1 MQTND
6 LTQEKL
12 RELADLRPDN
22 ARVLSLFLNLDPT
35 EFATPAAR
43 GSEVRSLL
51 DKADRIVKELKAH
64 DGLTHDEQKGLRED
78 IERAEGFFNN
88 GDFDAKG
95 AHGLAVFIASPA
107 NLFDVVKLPRP
118 VDTNV
123 VVDDS
128 PYIEPIA
135 DMGSRARWGVLLVSR
150 RNGRILRGT
159 TDGLRE
165 VDQVWDD
172 THGQHDQGG
181 WSQARYQRSVEE
193 EKNSH
198 VRAVC
203 DVLFEHHKRAPID
216 CLLIGCAEELYPDVQ
231 GSLHSYLSER
241 LVGRFD
247 VDVENT
253 SAEDVTRAA
262 QSKMEEHEEQRER
275 ESLDR
280 LIEGVRGNGRGAAGL
295 DATLDALNEQR
306 VERLLVNSGYN
317 RPGTQCPQCGS
328 LYTASVTSCPADGAE
343 TEGRDGIVESAIERA
358 LAQSADVLVVR
369 YHGTDIEPLGD
380 IGAVLRF

>member
-6 LTQEKL
+6 LTPEKL
-12 RELADLRPDN
+12 RELADLKPDT

-35 EFATPAAR
+35 EYATPAAR
-43 GSEVRSLL
+43 GSEVRSVL
-51 DKADRIVKELKAH
+51 DQADRLVKELKEH
-64 DGLTHDEQKGLRED
+64 DGLTHDQQKGLRED
-78 IERAEGFFNN
+78 IEQAREFFNN

-95 AHGLAVFIASPA
+95 AHGLAVYIATPA
-107 NLFDVVKLPRP
+107 GLFDVVKLPRP

-135 DMGSRARWGVLLVSR
+135 DLGSRRRWGVLLVSR
-150 RNGRILRGT
+150 KNGRLLRGT

-216 CLLIGCAEELYPDVQ
+216 CLLVGCSEELYPDVQ

-241 LVGRFD
+241 LIGRFD

-253 SAEDVTRAA
+253 SAEDVAKAA
-262 QSKMEEHEEQRER
+262 KPTMEKHEGQRER
-275 ESLDR
+275 DALDR
-280 LIEGVRGNGRGAAGL
+280 LAEGVRAGGRGAAGVDEVL
-295 DATLDALNEQR
+295 NALNEQR
-306 VERLLVNSGYN
+306 VEKLLVNSGFN

-328 LYTASVTSCPADGAE
+328 LYTASVTQCPADGSD
-343 TEGRDGIVESAIERA
+343 TEARDGIVESAIERA
-358 LAQSADVLVVR
+358 LAQSADVHVVR
-369 YHGTDIEPLGD
+369 YHGEDMERLGD